1 MKRNNFGTTGLSLA
15 IVSIVLDF
23 ISDMLKIEIPYV
35 TIPMILLGLVFL
47 LIAFYDMIKGRKNS
61 LNFPNQ
67 KYEKT
72 TTIIIIAC
80 FI

>member
-1 MKRNNFGTTGLSLA
+1 MKRNNLGTTGLSLG

-47 LIAFYDMIKGRKNS
+47 LIAFYDFIKGRK
-61 LNFPNQ
+61 
-67 KYEKT
+67 K
-72 TTIIIIAC
+72 
-80 FI
+80 

>member
-47 LIAFYDMIKGRKNS
+47 
-61 LNFPNQ
+61 
-67 KYEKT
+67 
-72 TTIIIIAC
+72 
-80 FI
+80 

>member
-47 LIAFYDMIKGRKNS
+47 LIAFYDLIKGRKNS
-61 LNFPNQ
+61 LIFFN
-67 KYEKT
+67 EKKRM
-72 TTIIIIAC
+72 
-80 FI
+80 